1 MSDLPSTGRQ
11 LRTEVTSAGEL
22 KLNLVDVPT
31 AAPKPEQ
38 VVVRVEASPIN
49 PSDLGLLL
57 GMADVTTAKQVGSD
71 DNPAISAEV
80 PAGILP
86 HLKARWDESM
96 PVGNE
101 AGGVVI
107 AAGDSPEAQALLGK
121 TVGVLV
127 AQCTV
132 NIAPYMLASVWLC
145 MTALHPARAHP
156 ASLIRLLRWAWLRP

>member
-57 GMADVTTAKQVGSD
+57 GMADVT
-71 DNPAISAEV
+71 
-80 PAGILP
+80 L
-86 HLKARWDESM
+86 
-96 PVGNE
+96 
-101 AGGVVI
+101 
-107 AAGDSPEAQALLGK
+107 
-121 TVGVLV
+121 
-127 AQCTV
+127 
-132 NIAPYMLASVWLC
+132 
-145 MTALHPARAHP
+145 
-156 ASLIRLLRWAWLRP
+156 SLIHISEPTRH

>member
-57 GMADVTTAKQVGSD
+57 GMADVTTATQVGSD
-71 DNPAISAEV
+71 ENPAITAEV
-80 PAGILP
+80 PSGILP

-101 AGGVVI
+101 GGGVVV
-107 AAGDSPEAQALLGK
+107 AAGDSPAAQALLGK
-121 TVGVLV
+121 TVGVLGGAMYGEYRTLHV
-127 AQCTV
+127 SQCLAMHEGVTPRESASCCV
-132 NIAPYMLASVWLC
+132 NPL
-145 MTALHPARAHP
+145 TA
-156 ASLIRLLRWAWLRP
+156 

>member
-57 GMADVTTAKQVGSD
+57 GMAIPNSSPRSEGFIGEASTRTTTCSGFGAAVGTSTRF
-71 DNPAISAEV
+71 NLSSPAEV
-80 PAGILP
+80 
-86 HLKARWDESM
+86 
-96 PVGNE
+96 
-101 AGGVVI
+101 
-107 AAGDSPEAQALLGK
+107 
-121 TVGVLV
+121 T
-127 AQCTV
+127 
-132 NIAPYMLASVWLC
+132 SV
-145 MTALHPARAHP
+145 R
-156 ASLIRLLRWAWLRP
+156 S